1 MVPTIVPFY
10 GALLGALFVL
20 LAVRAIFARRAAQ
33 VPIGPLGDE
42 AGDRRV
48 RAHAN
53 FAEYV
58 PLALVLLGFAE
69 ARGVLAE
76 AVHLGAA
83 LLLAGRLAHAW
94 GVSQR
99 PENYSWRR
107 FGMLATGGAYAVAIA
122 ALLAGYLPG

>member
-1 MVPTIVPFY
+1 MVPAIVPFY
-10 GALLGALFVL
+10 AALLGALFVV

-33 VPIGPLGDE
+33 VPIGPLGHE
-42 AGDRRV
+42 AGDRWV

-58 PLALVLLGFAE
+58 PLALLLLAFAE
-69 ARGVLAE
+69 ARGADPAIL
-76 AVHLGAA
+76 HLGAA

-94 GVSQR
+94 GVSR
-99 PENYSWRR
+99 PPENYNWRR
-107 FGMLATGGAYAVAIA
+107 FGMLATGGAYALGIA